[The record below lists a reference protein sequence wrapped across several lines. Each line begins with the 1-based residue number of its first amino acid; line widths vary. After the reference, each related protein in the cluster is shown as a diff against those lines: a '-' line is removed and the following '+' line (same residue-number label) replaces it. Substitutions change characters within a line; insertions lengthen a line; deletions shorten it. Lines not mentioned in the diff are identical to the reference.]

1 MENGDK
7 ILLIGV
13 VVVLVIV
20 LLVNRKKILT
30 AYKNGT
36 LVVEE
41 PPKEVDSNYLIQAT
55 RLKIQHDKVKIVEY
69 LQQPLFVPMFLLK
82 VVICA
87 NYVGILFYFL
97 FSFKSI
103 MDNERWQNRV
113 FWSYLLAPVF
123 IGGMLR
129 TVLQFF

>member
-1 MENGDK
+1 MENGEK
-7 ILLIGV
+7 ILLIGFGV
-13 VVVLVIV
+13 ILIIV
-20 LLVNRKKILT
+20 LLVTRKNILT

-41 PPKEVDSNYLIQAT
+41 APKEVGSDYLLQAT
-55 RLKIQHDKVKIVEY
+55 RLKIQYDKVKIVEY

-97 FSFKSI
+97 LSFKSI
-103 MDNERWQNRV
+103 MDNERWRNRV
-113 FWSYLLAPVF
+113 FWSYLLAPFF

-129 TVLQFF
+129 TLIQFL